1 VRLHAGI
8 PPAVGSPHALD
19 LAAFLARCPGCP
31 ARRRRGEGEEA
42 AEEEHES
49 PEPAE
54 DASEALTAGSV
65 EKAAKDGCSTGAVRG
80 LSLQII
86 AEANCIE
93 PDAYAPLPQ
102 RPNLTVN
109 PNVFAYL
116 EGPARKKLV
125 EALDANPSKRMT
137 INSMLR
143 TVAQQYMLR
152 RWDLAGRCGIKV
164 AAKPGTS
171 NHETGLAIDID
182 EASSWRSVL
191 TNKGFKW
198 LGSHDPVHFDFKGAG
213 AVDHRGLD
221 VLAFQRL
228 WNRNHPEDPIPEDGD
243 YGSKTEAR
251 LKVSPAAGFQK
262 GADCDANSG
271 GDDGGDDGDGGT
283 EPPPEE
289 TGCDVCA
296 EGDKLDASCST
307 CATDV
312 CALDSY
318 CCDVTWDI
326 ACVRLAEETAG
337 CPCAE

>member
-1 VRLHAGI
+1 MPSTLLR
-8 PPAVGSPHALD
+8 SR
-19 LAAFLARCPGCP
+19 LAAPILLLAAAAVTSSFAGCAP
-31 ARRRRGEGEEA
+31 DTSEEGDEA
-42 AEEEHES
+42 ADHEHES

-86 AEANCIE
+86 AEGNCIE
-93 PDAYAPLPQ
+93 PDAFAPLPQ

-125 EALDANPSKRMT
+125 EALDANPGKRMT
-137 INSMLR
+137 VNSMLR

-164 AAKPGTS
+164 AANPGSS
-171 NHETGLAIDID
+171 NHETGLAIDIE
-182 EASSWRSVL
+182 EASSWRTIL

-198 LGSHDPVHFDFKGAG
+198 LGSHDPVHFDFKGPG

-228 WNRNHPEDPIPEDGD
+228 WNRNHPEDVIPEDGD
-243 YGSKTEAR
+243 YGPKTEAR
-251 LKVSPAAGFQK
+251 LKKAPAAGFRL

-271 GDDGGDDGDGGT
+271 DDGGDDGGT
-283 EPPPEE
+283 EPPPEQPA
-289 TGCDVCA
+289 GCDVCS
-296 EGDKLDASCST
+296 EGDALDASCST
-307 CATDV
+307 CAADV
-312 CALDSY
+312 CTIDSY
-318 CCDVTWDI
+318 CCDVTWDV
-326 ACVRLAEETAG
+326 ACVRLATETPG
-337 CPCAE
+337 CPCAG